1 MLRNIFIFFVAV
13 ITAACIGPVKEL
25 ERQIDD
31 VYLASDFAEP
41 PAQLPENFENK
52 IPLKIDWTQSV
63 GDLSEYATFAF
74 NESQA
79 FIINKDAMLYAID
92 IESGSNKSF
101 QLKHGL
107 KSGPSILLG
116 RLYYIDQENYLN
128 AVGINGQSLWRVFI
142 PEIVQLKPY
151 IFNNRVLVKVKSNK
165 IYAFNPDSGN
175 LEWRYEPIN
184 PPLTLSHQSE
194 VIFANNVI
202 FSGSA
207 GGKVELIDIDS
218 GAFLYQINLSKTKGV
233 TDIERTN
240 DMSGSLV
247 LKDDILYGATYKG
260 DIGAFEVRS
269 GKKVWDRKIS
279 SIHGVIADPLNIILL
294 HENDSIYAFDPMSG
308 KTIWKSEAA
317 LNRKLSKLAV
327 TDECIFSIDGFGT
340 LLCIN
345 PEDGLLKSK
354 LGLSS
359 DINFYHG
366 VNQSEL
372 KTMDEHIFA
381 LLKNGQFIKIIK
393 SK

>member
-1 MLRNIFIFFVAV
+1 MLRNIFIFLVVV
-13 ITAACIGPVKEL
+13 ITSACIGPVKEL

-31 VYLASDFAEP
+31 VYLKSDFDEP
-41 PAQLPENFENK
+41 PAQLPENFQNK
-52 IPLKIDWTQSV
+52 IPLQTEWSKSL
-63 GDLSEYATFAF
+63 GELSEYATFAF
-74 NESQA
+74 DESNV
-79 FIINKDAMLYAID
+79 FVINNDAVLYKID
-92 IESGSNKSF
+92 SQSGSTQSF

-107 KSGPSILLG
+107 KSGPSILLD
-116 RLYYIDQENYLN
+116 RLYYIDRDNYLN
-128 AVGINGQSLWRVFI
+128 AVSVNGQVLWRVFI
-142 PEIVQLKPY
+142 SEIVQLRPY
-151 IFNNRVLVKVKSNK
+151 IFNNKVLVKLKSNK
-165 IYAFNPDSGN
+165 ILAFNPESGN

-194 VIFANNVI
+194 IIFANNVI

-218 GAFLYQINLSKTKGV
+218 GAFLYQINLSKSKGV

-279 SIHGVIADPLNIILL
+279 SIHGVFSDSLNIILL

-308 KTIWKSEAA
+308 KTLWKSEVA

-327 TDECIFSIDGFGT
+327 SDACVFSIDGFGF
-340 LLCIN
+340 LLCID
-345 PEDGLLKSK
+345 PENGLLKSQ
-354 LGLSS
+354 LNLSG
-359 DINFYHG
+359 DVNFYNG
-366 VNQSEL
+366 VNQSEI
-372 KTMDEHIFA
+372 KKMDDHLYVMF
-381 LLKNGQFIKIIK
+381 KNGQFIKIK